1 LTQKFALFGF
11 LEVEEKKKWSFVV
24 ACWVL
29 NENSTQR
36 ELTHVAHVNLRR
48 GNSDIYFG
56 NEHNHL
62 GKEQNSTTFMTP

>member
-1 LTQKFALFGF
+1 M
-11 LEVEEKKKWSFVV
+11 V

-29 NENSTQR
+29 NENNTQR
-36 ELTHVAHVNLRR
+36 ELTHVAHVNLHR

-62 GKEQNSTTFMTP
+62 GKEHNSLTFVKRFFFLLN